1 MGNRRFP
8 AKETQT
14 DKTKRTDTH
23 SEKIPNR
30 SRSRFG
36 TGNYLSP
43 SNETVAQPHAQLH
56 RLLVAARRRHRI
68 LVCKTPTYKK
78 ALRKSSPLTCYF
90 QRPTPHSEFFEY
102 RRL

>member
-1 MGNRRFP
+1 
-8 AKETQT
+8 
-14 DKTKRTDTH
+14 
-23 SEKIPNR
+23 
-30 SRSRFG
+30 
-36 TGNYLSP
+36 
-43 SNETVAQPHAQLH
+43 
-56 RLLVAARRRHRI
+56 VAARRRHRI